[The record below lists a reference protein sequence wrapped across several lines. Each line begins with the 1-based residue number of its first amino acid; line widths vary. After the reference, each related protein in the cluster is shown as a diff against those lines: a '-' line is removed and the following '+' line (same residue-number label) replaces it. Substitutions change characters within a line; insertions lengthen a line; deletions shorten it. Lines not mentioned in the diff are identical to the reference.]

1 MCVLAGA
8 AEPSTTADGET
19 TGSAAATATATAEV
33 QSDNCPVA
41 DSRNRMWCCPVP
53 TCNASSHLYCMA
65 VSVHDFKVGQD
76 VAAIRGASKSAYVS
90 VKGVKGAMRDTV
102 EVGKDRSTVV
112 SNKRINEEDAVRRNS
127 AKSLVPS
134 RGTCKACGGSNS
146 WADVVRAVC
155 VKQEHKEVIKGKRKA
170 AEMSSLQKARA
181 DEGTGSS
188 DEDWDDAHT
197 AANDVSAER
206 VLSRHDRGSN
216 IPRGKQAVIVLGSD
230 SDEDE
235 DEAGREIMYIDDTSD
250 DEDDV
255 FMTVV

>member
-8 AEPSTTADGET
+8 AQPITTADGET
-19 TGSAAATATATAEV
+19 TGSASATAGV

-65 VSVHDFKVGQD
+65 VSVLDLKNGQD
-76 VAAIRGASKSAYVS
+76 VAAIRGASNSAYVN
-90 VKGVKGAMRDTV
+90 VKGAMRDTV
-102 EVGKDRSTVV
+102 EVDKDRSTVV
-112 SNKRINEEDAVRRNS
+112 GNKRINEEDVLRRNS

-134 RGTCKACGGSNS
+134 RGTCNACGGSNS

-170 AEMSSLQKARA
+170 KARA

-188 DEDWDDAHT
+188 DEDGDDAHT

-206 VLSRHDRGSN
+206 VLSKHDRGSN
-216 IPRGKQAVIVLGSD
+216 IPRGRQAVIVLGSD

-235 DEAGREIMYIDDTSD
+235 DEAGRDIMYIDDTSD

-255 FMTVV
+255 FMTGV

>member
-1 MCVLAGA
+1 
-8 AEPSTTADGET
+8 
-19 TGSAAATATATAEV
+19 
-33 QSDNCPVA
+33 
-41 DSRNRMWCCPVP
+41 MWCCPVP

-65 VSVHDFKVGQD
+65 VSVHDLKVGQD
-76 VAAIRGASKSAYVS
+76 VAAIRGACKSAYVN
-90 VKGVKGAMRDTV
+90 VKGAVRDTV
-102 EVGKDRSTVV
+102 EVYKVRSNVARD
-112 SNKRINEEDAVRRNS
+112 KRINEEDAVRRNC

-134 RGTCKACGGSNS
+134 RGICNACGGSNS

-155 VKQEHKEVIKGKRKA
+155 VRQELKEVIKGKRKA

-188 DEDWDDAHT
+188 DEDGDNAHT

-206 VLSRHDRGSN
+206 VLSRHDRDSN
-216 IPRGKQAVIVLGSD
+216 IQRGKEIIDLGSD

-235 DEAGREIMYIDDTSD
+235 DEAGRDIMFIDDSSD

-255 FMTVV
+255 FMTGI